1 MSYATVIGLPQIHLS
16 PGELLVTRQPQVVVT
31 VLGSCVA
38 VTMFARQA
46 SLAAICH
53 AMMAQPQATEGAD
66 QACDQPFRYVS
77 HVLPAMFA
85 TYRRE
90 GIALQSIEVKVFGGA
105 NLIAHANGAPG
116 AHWVGG
122 ANLAAVRT
130 LLERARLTVSAE
142 NTGGSRG
149 RKILFNTA
157 TGEVLHKHLRTTPH
171 RP

>member
-1 MSYATVIGLPQIHLS
+1 MIYAKNIGLPQIHLS
-16 PGELLVTRQPQVVVT
+16 PGELLVTRKPQVVVT

-38 VTMFARQA
+38 VTMFSRSH

-53 AMMAQPQATEGAD
+53 AMLAHPQSVGGGDTLEARS
-66 QACDQPFRYVS
+66 FRYVS

-90 GIALQSIEVKVFGGA
+90 GIAPQAIEVKVFGGA
-105 NLIAHANGAPG
+105 NLIARADGASR

-122 ANLAAVRT
+122 ANLTAVRT
-130 LLERARLTVSAE
+130 LLGHAQLTVRAE

-157 TGEVLHKHLRTTPH
+157 TGEVLHKHLQTTPH